1 MSDRIAGIFML
12 IVSIAFGITASSYE
26 ASFGDPL
33 GPAALPVM
41 LSIPAALLSLC
52 LVLRPDPDPV
62 WATGTP
68 LIRQLA
74 TLVLLIAYALLLDPL
89 GFLLPTFVTVT
100 VLGRILLS
108 GWLKSALSG
117 ALMTLVLFVTFD
129 TLLGLPL
136 RALPAGLG

>member
-1 MSDRIAGIFML
+1 MSDRIAGIVML

-41 LSIPAALLSLC
+41 LSIPAVLLSLC
-52 LVLRPDPDPV
+52 LVLKPDPDPV
-62 WATGTP
+62 WVTGTP
-68 LIRQLA
+68 LFRQIA
-74 TLVLLIAYALLLDPL
+74 AVVLLIAYALLLDPL
-89 GFLLPTFVTVT
+89 GFLLATFVTVT
-100 VLGRILLS
+100 LLGRILLS

-117 ALMTLVLFVTFD
+117 VLMTLVLFVTFD